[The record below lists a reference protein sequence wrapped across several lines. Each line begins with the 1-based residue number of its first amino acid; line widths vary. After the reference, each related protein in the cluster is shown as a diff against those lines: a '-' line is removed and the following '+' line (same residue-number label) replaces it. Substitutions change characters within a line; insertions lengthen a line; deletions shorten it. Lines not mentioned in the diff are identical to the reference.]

1 MSAKQIATATVVVL
15 AIVALAALGYLLL
28 DILLLVF
35 LGIVVAAALQP
46 WHAKLCRWGVPKGA
60 AVLLIYSLFLGA
72 LIALGILVAP
82 VVADEIS
89 NFGASVPDQYARLR
103 STLAESQIGPIRLI
117 AQRLP
122 PFERL
127 AQGLEGTSS
136 SVFEALFGL
145 TTTVVGVVAYLLSI
159 LAIAFYWTMELPRV
173 ERLVLSFVPVGRRTH
188 ALTMWHEIES
198 KLGAFIRAQGIA
210 MLVIGVASAAGYAA
224 IGLPNVLVL
233 GVLAGLLEAVPLV
246 GPVLA
251 ALPAVLV
258 ALPLGMAEVL
268 WVIGLATLLQVV
280 ENNVLMPRLM
290 RQAVGVSSLVS
301 LVAVIA
307 FGTLYGVLGV
317 FLAIPLMAV
326 IQVLLDRM
334 LINVEPVAEVATGPG
349 TSPWEELGAR
359 VRDLRQQVR
368 ARLRARDTRMG
379 IDPSSADHVVDARDQ
394 QIEGAVERVEKMI
407 SVAEDSGAAMAPAE
421 HAALVERI
429 QDAAQDIERAGGD
442 AGESSVTAAREPAEP
457 RDTTIEVPLASLSAV
472 SNEVGGGV
480 ERVEQVIT
488 TTRDSPGPIEGAER
502 TTIVERLDE
511 ATRQIKGAVEDVD
524 SLVAAARA
532 PSGGSASEEPEH
544 TDEHH
549 DEPAAGDMASTT
561 RTRPHAERS

>member
-1 MSAKQIATATVVVL
+1 MSARQIATATVVVL
-15 AIVALAALGYLLL
+15 AIVALAAVGYLLL
-28 DILLLVF
+28 DILLVVF

-60 AVLLIYSLFLGA
+60 AVLLIYLLFLGT

-89 NFGASVPDQYARLR
+89 KFGASVPDEYARLR
-103 STLAESQIGPIRLI
+103 STLADSRVAPVRLI

-127 AQGLEGTSS
+127 AQGLEGTSAS
-136 SVFEALFGL
+136 IFQGLFGL

-159 LAIAFYWTMELPRV
+159 LAIGFYWTMELPRV
-173 ERLVLSFVPVGRRTH
+173 ERLVLSFVPVGRRTNV
-188 ALTMWHEIES
+188 LTIWHEIES

-224 IGLPNVLVL
+224 IGLPNFLVL
-233 GVLAGLLEAVPLV
+233 GVLAGLLEAVPLL

-251 ALPAVLV
+251 ALPAALV
-258 ALPLGMAEVL
+258 AIPLGMAEVL
-268 WVIGLATLLQVV
+268 WVIGLATLLQVT

-290 RQAVGVSSLVS
+290 SQAVGVSSLVG
-301 LVAVIA
+301 LVAVLA
-307 FGTLYGVLGV
+307 FGTLYGALGV
-317 FLAIPLMAV
+317 FIAIPLTAV
-326 IQVLLDRM
+326 IQVLLDRI
-334 LINVEPVAEVATGPG
+334 LINVEPVTEVPTGPG

-379 IDPSSADHVVDARDQ
+379 IDPASPDHVVDAQDQ

-407 SVAEDSGAAMAPAE
+407 SVAEDSGAAMAPTE

-429 QDAAQDIERAGGD
+429 QDAAQDMERAGGD
-442 AGESSVTAAREPAEP
+442 AGESSVAPTREPAEP
-457 RDTTIEVPLASLSAV
+457 RETTIEVPLASLSAV

-488 TTRDSPGPIEGAER
+488 TTRDSPGPIERAER

-524 SLVAAARA
+524 SLVAAARE
-532 PSGGSASEEPEH
+532 PSNEAS
-544 TDEHH
+544 
-549 DEPAAGDMASTT
+549 
-561 RTRPHAERS
+561 R

>member
-1 MSAKQIATATVVVL
+1 MSAKEIATATVVVL

-28 DILLLVF
+28 DILLLIFV
-35 LGIVVAAALQP
+35 GIVVAAALQP
-46 WHAKLCRWGVPKGA
+46 WHVRLCRFGVPKGA
-60 AVLLIYSLFLGA
+60 AVLLIYLLFLAG
-72 LIALGILVAP
+72 LIALGTVVAP

-89 NFGASVPDQYARLR
+89 AFGASLPDAYAGLR
-103 STLAESQIGPIRLI
+103 RTLAESRMAPLRLI
-117 AQRLP
+117 AGRLP

-136 SVFEALFGL
+136 IFQGLFGL
-145 TTTVVGVVAYLLSI
+145 TTSVVGVAAYLLSV

-173 ERLVLSFVPVGRRTH
+173 ERLVLSFVPVGRRTNV
-188 ALTMWHEIES
+188 LTIWHEIES

-268 WVIGLATLLQVV
+268 WVVGLATLLQVV

-290 RQAVGVSSLVS
+290 SQAVGVSSLVG
-301 LVAVIA
+301 LVAVLA

-317 FLAIPLMAV
+317 FIAIPLAAV
-326 IQVLLDRM
+326 IQVLLDRL

-349 TSPWEELGAR
+349 ASPWKELGVR

-368 ARLRARDTRMG
+368 TRLRTRDTRMG
-379 IDPSSADHVVDARDQ
+379 IDPASADHVVDAQDQ

-407 SVAEDSGAAMAPAE
+407 SVAEDSGAAMAPEE

-429 QDAAQDIERAGGD
+429 QDAAQDIAGAGGD
-442 AGESSVTAAREPAEP
+442 AGESSVIPTREPEEP
-457 RDTTIEVPLASLSAV
+457 REPTIEVPLASLSAV
-472 SNEVGGGV
+472 SDEVGGGV
-480 ERVEQVIT
+480 ERVEQVMT
-488 TTRDSPGPIEGAER
+488 ATRDSPGPIEGAER
-502 TTIVERLDE
+502 TTIVEKLDE
-511 ATRQIKGAVEDVD
+511 AARQIKGAVEEVD
-524 SLVAAARA
+524 SLVAAAQ
-532 PSGGSASEEPEH
+532 EPPI
-544 TDEHH
+544 
-549 DEPAAGDMASTT
+549 PAGVERENPAQPAT
-561 RTRPHAERS
+561 RERFDHQNATSR

>member
-1 MSAKQIATATVVVL
+1 MSTKQVATTTVMVL
-15 AIVALAALGYLLL
+15 AIVALAALCYLLI

-46 WHAKLCRWGVPKGA
+46 WHVRLCGLGVPKGA
-60 AVLLIYSLFLGA
+60 AVLLIYLLFFAG

-89 NFGASVPDQYARLR
+89 AFGASLPDAYTRFR
-103 STLAESQIGPIRLI
+103 STLAESQMAPLRLI
-117 AQRLP
+117 AGRLP
-122 PFERL
+122 PFDRL
-127 AQGLEGTSS
+127 APGLEGVSS
-136 SVFEALFGL
+136 SVFQGLFGL
-145 TTTVVGVVAYLLSI
+145 TSTVVGVFAYLLSI

-173 ERLVLSFVPVGRRTH
+173 ERLILSFVPVGRRTH
-188 ALTMWHEIES
+188 VLTIWHEIES

-233 GVLAGLLEAVPLV
+233 GVLAGLLEAVPLI

-290 RQAVGVSSLVS
+290 SQAVGVSSLVG
-301 LVAVIA
+301 LVAVLA

-317 FLAIPLMAV
+317 FLAIPLAAV
-326 IQVLLDRM
+326 IQVLLDRI
-334 LINVEPVAEVATGPG
+334 LINVEPVAEVAAGPG

-379 IDPSSADHVVDARDQ
+379 IDPAIADHVVDAQDQ
-394 QIEGAVERVEKMI
+394 EIEGAVERVEKMI
-407 SVAEDSGAAMAPAE
+407 SVAEDSGAALDPAE
-421 HAALVERI
+421 HAALVEQI
-429 QDAAQDIERAGGD
+429 QDAAQNIERAGGD
-442 AGESSVTAAREPAEP
+442 AGDSAEP
-457 RDTTIEVPLASLSAV
+457 RETTIEVPLASLSAV
-472 SNEVGGGV
+472 SDQVGGGI
-480 ERVEQVIT
+480 ERVERVIT
-488 TTRDSPGPIEGAER
+488 TTRESPGPIEGAER
-502 TTIVERLDE
+502 TTIVEKLDE

-524 SLVAAARA
+524 SLVAAARDERENE
-532 PSGGSASEEPEH
+532 PDASD
-544 TDEHH
+544 T
-549 DEPAAGDMASTT
+549 ASTT
-561 RTRPHAERS
+561 STRLHGERS